1 MSVKPVSLTWPARQF
16 GLTRM
21 VHCQVLYFYRRHF
34 SPLWSPPFCW
44 NFQYY
49 CRPYS
54 WSDHI
59 ENTQYFMCTYCL
71 IEEAVPLKLH
81 AWREWFFVL
90 FCFLRSEAS
99 AANNVPL
106 ELLGAPLEASRCCCF
121 VLQRDPGTAL
131 IWGSCRITRYKMAS
145 WAACYQNAAFELC
158 CQVRLVCS
166 DWGLSAVVIHW
177 WLRGCI
183 NQELVSDGRL
193 HRFCFN

>member
-106 ELLGAPLEASRCCCF
+106 ELLGAPLEASHCCCF

-131 IWGSCRITRYKMAS
+131 IWGLCRII
-145 WAACYQNAAFELC
+145 QNGILSGLLSEHCFWTLLPGETGVFRLRPRRC
-158 CQVRLVCS
+158 CHSLMI
-166 DWGLSAVVIHW
+166 A
-177 WLRGCI
+177 
-183 NQELVSDGRL
+183 RL
-193 HRFCFN
+193 H